1 MLKWLPPI
9 PVNVQGVEDL
19 TTTVRGVGNRD

>member
-9 PVNVQGVEDL
+9 PVNVENIGDL
-19 TTTVRGVGNRD
+19 PATVRPVT